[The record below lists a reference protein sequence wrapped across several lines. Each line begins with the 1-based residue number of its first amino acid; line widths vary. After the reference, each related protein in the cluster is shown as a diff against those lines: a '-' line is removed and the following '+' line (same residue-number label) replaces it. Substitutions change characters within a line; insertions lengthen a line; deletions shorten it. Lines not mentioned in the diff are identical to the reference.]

1 MARSRKVAFNEDA
14 ANRIVRATLAY
25 ERGNRDQ
32 SPIRFR
38 TADDGGELLRI
49 ARTTGETPKG
59 LQSWVEYVYRSSCD
73 DEGSGAGSE
82 PEVGVTGENAWNLL
96 YHIAAGVDVII
107 GRAENGCWYIVG
119 PASCPA
125 DGSGGSGSGDCGC
138 TSIGGEDLTLVEG
151 FDETK
156 VQLLGHE
163 QGCLK
168 WINTTD
174 CDQGSGSG
182 S

>member
-38 TADDGGELLRI
+38 MPGDELLGLRI
-49 ARTTGETPKG
+49 ARTTEESDHGGRP
-59 LQSWVEYVYRSSCD
+59 WVEYVYRSSCE
-73 DEGSGAGSE
+73 DEGSGSGT

-96 YHIAAGVDVII
+96 YRIASGVDVII
-107 GRAENGCWYIVG
+107 GQVENGCWYIIAAAN
-119 PASCPA
+119 PE
-125 DGSGGSGSGDCGC
+125 GSSGC
-138 TSIGGEDLTLVEG
+138 TTPAIAGELLTALDG
-151 FDETK
+151 YDDTT
-156 VQLLGHE
+156 VQILGHE